1 MSDLSHARVIEI
13 VKFKIK
19 SGVSFGQFAS
29 LDRAV
34 ELQHVSQQ
42 PGFVARQAAKG
53 ENGEWLVVVYW
64 TNEGHADASMAS
76 FTDAPAAAEFMAHLD
91 VDTMSLTRYTM
102 A

>member
-1 MSDLSHARVIEI
+1 MPDLSNARVIEI
-13 VKFKIK
+13 VKFKI
-19 SGVSFGQFAS
+19 SEGVSFDQFAP

-53 ENGEWLVVVYW
+53 ENGEWMVVVYW
-64 TNEGHADASMAS
+64 TNEEAADASMAS
-76 FTDAPAAAEFMAHLD
+76 FTGAPAAAEFMAHLD
-91 VDTMSLTRYTM
+91 ADTMSLTRYAM